1 MTKAQN
7 DMPDFTTDAQA
18 QKIIQQ
24 ELQKHDQQ
32 QVEKDN
38 SNGDDESN
46 DENQSGS

>member
-7 DMPDFTTDAQA
+7 EMPDFTTDPN
-18 QKIIQQ
+18 KNIQQ
-24 ELQKHDQQ
+24 ELQEHEQQ

-46 DENQSGS
+46 DENHSG